1 MRRLDYYFRETA
13 IGLRRNGIV
22 AFGAVSTSFIA
33 LFLFGLALLIYREL
47 NLVIFNVTE
56 NVEVAVYLD
65 DAPGG
70 GDPRTDT
77 VATITGKLVALPAVA
92 SVTHQSKAE
101 AYERFKVL
109 FEGKSVFTE
118 NVSPDAIPASL
129 RVHLTDT
136 GLFDQ
141 IKAALDC
148 SDQEQPDGSTR
159 LVCSEPGVDTIADFS
174 DLLEQLTQIT
184 RLLSLGVLSI
194 AIVML
199 FSAVV
204 LIANTL
210 RMGMFARRR
219 EIGIM
224 RLVGAT
230 NWRIRIPFLIEGLV
244 ESLVGAGLAVLALF
258 VLKVTVIDGLST
270 QIRFF
275 PFVRNSD
282 VLAIAPWVFL
292 ASTFVA
298 VVAGTIGMRR
308 FLDV

>member
-1 MRRLDYYFRETA
+1 
-13 IGLRRNGIV
+13 LRRNGIV

-70 GDPRTDT
+70 GDPRPDT
-77 VATITGKLVALPAVA
+77 VATITRELGNLEAVA
-92 SVTHQSKAE
+92 SVDYQSKAE
-101 AYERFKVL
+101 AYERFTKL
-109 FEGKSVFTE
+109 FEGKPVFTE

-148 SDQEQPDGSTR
+148 SDQVQQNGSTR

-244 ESLVGAGLAVLALF
+244 ESFVGAAMAVLALF
-258 VLKVTVIDGLST
+258 VLKVTVIDGLSS
-270 QIRFF
+270 QIQFF

-282 VLAIAPWVFL
+282 VMAVAPWVLL

>member
-1 MRRLDYYFRETA
+1 MRLDYYFRETA
-13 IGLRRNGIV
+13 TGLRRNGIV

-56 NVEVAVYLD
+56 NVEVAVYLKD
-65 DAPGG
+65 GTDHS
-70 GDPRTDT
+70 DPPPDT
-77 VATITGKLVALPAVA
+77 VARLTGKLSSLPAVA
-92 SVTHQSKAE
+92 NVTYQSKDE
-101 AYERFKVL
+101 AYERFKEL
-109 FEGKSVFTE
+109 FAGKPVFTE

-148 SDQEQPDGSTR
+148 SDQQQPNGSTK
-159 LVCSEPGVDTIADFS
+159 LVCTEPGVDTIADFS
-174 DLLEQLTQIT
+174 TLLEQLTQIT

-199 FSAVV
+199 FSAIV

-230 NWRIRIPFLIEGLV
+230 NWRIRIPFLIEGMV

-258 VLKVTVIDGLST
+258 VLKVTVIDGLSR

-282 VLAIAPWVFL
+282 VLAVAPWMLL
-292 ASTFVA
+292 ASVFVA
-298 VVAGTIGMRR
+298 IVAGTIGIRR